1 MPGDG
6 ETLSGALDSLE
17 AHCRSETRLLYESE
31 GKTDLLGEDDVPGA
45 LRTWLQD
52 SRERV
57 LGEGGNR
64 EDSQRNLR
72 AQVSCFS
79 PLLLLPTTFLLLLV
93 PDLSPEPLL
102 QCLPMQRCDAARTL
116 SAV

>member
-6 ETLSGALDSLE
+6 ETFSGALDSLE

-64 EDSQRNLR
+64 EDSQRHLR
-72 AQVSCFS
+72 AQVSSF
-79 PLLLLPTTFLLLLV
+79 PLLLLF
-93 PDLSPEPLL
+93 SI
-102 QCLPMQRCDAARTL
+102 TL
-116 SAV
+116 SRTFSPNFTSSLQLMSPYAKKV